1 MRFEGTVAIIFYHI
15 PDMTKGMAW
24 ATTHFT
30 AELEVEIIGSNEAED
45 QENFKRN
52 DINGEVKRV

>member
-15 PDMTKGMAW
+15 PDMTRGMAW

-30 AELEVEIIGSNEAED
+30 AELEVKIIGSTEAED
-45 QENFKRN
+45 Q
-52 DINGEVKRV
+52 